1 MTRDD
6 EYGDDLLEE
15 YGLDFEN
22 LDEAFEMLYEL
33 EEDDPSSYGAVTGR
47 IFTNIKQSTHVSNK
61 DAYQVAR
68 YLSKGEIEEA
78 EELTEELL
86 EPEQR

>member
-1 MTRDD
+1 MTND
-6 EYGDDLLEE
+6 YGDDHLEDFD
-15 YGLDFEN
+15 LDFQN
-22 LDEAFEMLYEL
+22 LDEAFEMLYEMDVNSTDYSAL
-33 EEDDPSSYGAVTGR
+33 QGR
-47 IFTNIKQSTHVSNK
+47 IFATLPKDTRVGQK

-86 EPEQR
+86 EGEL